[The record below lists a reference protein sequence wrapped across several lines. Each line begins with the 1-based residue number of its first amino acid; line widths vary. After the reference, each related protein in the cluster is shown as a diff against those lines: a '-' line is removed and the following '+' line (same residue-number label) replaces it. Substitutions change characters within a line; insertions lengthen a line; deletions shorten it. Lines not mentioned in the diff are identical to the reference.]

1 MMYNINYTA
10 SKNYNVNAMV
20 CEPAEKW
27 PGNSILQ
34 GQAVTSFA
42 DEDGTEILSG
52 GLMFMFQG
60 PKSELERLLKDEE
73 ALRERVQYYLA
84 EVDEMTP
91 EEAEEVQIFTLFGL
105 MIDDTIQMSLVDSKQ
120 AIVDGAKMYHEQCGG
135 FDPSDTEGFKK
146 LIDTIDKISEK
157 EILYAEMMEVDDAL
171 RECGQM
177 PYEESEASPM
187 TPEEENNLFQEVAD
201 HIDDYI
207 EQTLSEETDEEIE
220 EIELKLEYGNGYI
233 SYSHGRGCPEI
244 WYRKTKKEEWIH
256 WNNLS
261 EALKENL
268 VHWTLGIESWEA

>member
-60 PKSELERLLKDEE
+60 PKEELERLLKDEA

-91 EEAEEVQIFTLFGL
+91 EEAEEIELWSIFGL
-105 MIDDTIQMSLVDSKQ
+105 MIDDVPYMSLVDSKQ
-120 AIVDGAKMYHEQCGG
+120 AIVDGARIYHMHSGG
-135 FDPSDTEGFKK
+135 YDPVYDPEEMGHEGEREVDPGFQK

-177 PYEESEASPM
+177 
-187 TPEEENNLFQEVAD
+187 
-201 HIDDYI
+201 
-207 EQTLSEETDEEIE
+207 
-220 EIELKLEYGNGYI
+220 EYDI
-233 SYSHGRGCPEI
+233 
-244 WYRKTKKEEWIH
+244 
-256 WNNLS
+256 
-261 EALKENL
+261 
-268 VHWTLGIESWEA
+268 